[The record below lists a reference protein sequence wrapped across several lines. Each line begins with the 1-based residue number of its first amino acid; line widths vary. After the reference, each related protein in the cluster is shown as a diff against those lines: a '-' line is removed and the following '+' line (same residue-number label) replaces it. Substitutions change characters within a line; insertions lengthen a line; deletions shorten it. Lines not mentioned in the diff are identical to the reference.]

1 RVPGPGAP
9 ALLALLPAL
18 LLALPLAGTPAA
30 AAAAGDDDG
39 WRATRLPTLEIG
51 RARGAIVLDGVLD
64 DPGWH
69 GAPVATHFAE
79 HNPGDQV
86 QPPVRTEAFMT
97 YDDEHV
103 YVAFR
108 CYDDPAQVRASFC
121 KRDAIFQDDVV
132 FLCLDTFGDGTTG
145 YEIAVNPYGIQG
157 DLFFS
162 AAGGEDIRFDLVYHT
177 AARIDDQGWTAE
189 FAVPFRSLRFPDR
202 PEQVWRVDFWRNR
215 PRAVRTQASW
225 AAYDRDESCWP
236 CQWGTVT
243 GIRDVRPAAGLE
255 LIPAWT
261 ANQAGRRTGAD
272 AAFTDGD
279 VMGEPSLTAKYA
291 LSSDAVVEATVNPD
305 FSQVESDAA
314 QIDVNSNF
322 ALFFPEKRPF
332 FQEGADLFTTWF
344 DAVYTRSINDPAVA
358 GKLTGRSGGTSFAVL
373 SARDMHSPVILPFEE
388 RSAFISNGAS
398 VSNVVRVRR
407 ELAGQTHLG
416 LVATDRR
423 YDGGGS
429 GSLLGL
435 DGRLR
440 LSSATRLEAQYL
452 RSFTSEPDDTT
463 LTAGFDGR
471 TFDGGRHTASFD
483 GESFRGHALYGGLVR
498 NARNWTLTARYWDR
512 SPAFRAENGFEV
524 RNSYRQGTVST
535 EYVLRFE
542 DSGLWELLAPS
553 IQATRSWNYDGVVK
567 DEAVQVWLQGH
578 LRVAQ
583 IGWHA
588 QYRADAERFGG
599 RDYRGLDLW
608 HICANARPSD
618 LVALGGAANYGHR
631 VFYGAAEIGRQED
644 YSFWCDLKPLD
655 RVLLESSVM
664 WSRSRHLDS
673 DREYFDGWVMRS
685 RLGLQLTRELSLRLV
700 LQYDDFRSL
709 WEADPLVQYQLNPF
723 SIFYVGSTRD
733 YRLLAPGGTD
743 DESWRLVERQYFL
756 KLQYLF
762 RV

>member
-1 RVPGPGAP
+1 
-9 ALLALLPAL
+9 
-18 LLALPLAGTPAA
+18 
-30 AAAAGDDDG
+30 
-39 WRATRLPTLEIG
+39 RATRLPTLEVD
-51 RARGAIVLDGVLD
+51 RAPGAIVLDGVLD
-64 DPGWH
+64 DPGWR

-121 KRDAIFQDDVV
+121 KRDNIFQDDVV

-189 FAVPFRSLRFPDR
+189 FAIPFRSLRFPDR
-202 PEQVWRVDFWRNR
+202 PEQVWRVDFWRNH

-243 GIRDVRPAAGLE
+243 GIRDVKPAAGLE
-255 LIPAWT
+255 LIPAFT
-261 ANQAGRRTGAD
+261 ANQAGGRAD
-272 AAFTDGD
+272 ADRGFANGD
-279 VMGEPSLTAKYA
+279 LMGEPSVTAKYA
-291 LSSDAVVEATVNPD
+291 LSSNAVAEATFNPD

-314 QIDVNSNF
+314 QIDVNTNF
-322 ALFFPEKRPF
+322 ALFYPEKRPF
-332 FQEGADLFTTWF
+332 FQEGADLFATWF
-344 DAVYTRSINDPAVA
+344 EAIYTRSINDPSAA
-358 GKLTGRSGGTSFAVL
+358 GKLTGRNGATSFAVL
-373 SARDMHSPVILPFEE
+373 SAYDMHSPLILPFEE
-388 RSAFISNGAS
+388 RSAFISNGKS
-398 VSNVVRVRR
+398 LSNVVRVKR
-407 ELAGQTHLG
+407 ELAAQTHLG

-423 YDGGGS
+423 YDGGGN
-429 GSLLGL
+429 GSLVGL

-440 LSSATRLEAQYL
+440 LDSRTRLEAQYL
-452 RSFTSEPDDTT
+452 HSFTSEPDDTT
-463 LTAGFDGR
+463 LTPGLGDL
-471 TFDGGRHTASFD
+471 TFDDGRHTAAFD
-483 GESFRGHALYGGLVR
+483 GESFGGHALYGGFVR
-498 NARNWTLTARYWDR
+498 NGRDWSLSARYWDR

-524 RNSYRQGTVST
+524 RNSYRQGTAST
-535 EYVLRFE
+535 EYVFRFD
-542 DSGLWELLAPS
+542 DSEVWKFLAPGA
-553 IQATRSWNYDGVVK
+553 QASRSWNYDGIVK
-567 DEAVQVWLQGH
+567 DEAVQVWLQGS

-583 IGWHA
+583 LGWHA
-588 QYRADAERFGG
+588 QYRADAERFAG
-599 RDYRGLDLW
+599 RDYRGLDQW

-618 LVALGGAANYGHR
+618 LLALGGSANYGHR

-655 RVLLESSVM
+655 RLLLESSVM

-673 DREYFDGWVMRS
+673 DQEYFDGWVMRS

-733 YRLLAPGGTD
+733 YRLLAPGGAD
-743 DESWRLVERQYFL
+743 DESWRLVDRQYFL